1 MPVPQVVFLD
11 MTLKASRYKGEGIW
25 ERGGWSGNGRGGP
38 GPKESLYISLILGCF
53 AIINQD
59 ENSQN
64 LALGYSRSV
73 PAMRSWQELGG

>member
-1 MPVPQVVFLD
+1 MEVVVPVPRVVFLD
-11 MTLKASRYKGEGIW
+11 VTLKASRYKGEGI
-25 ERGGWSGNGRGGP
+25 RGRGAGAGTEEGGP

-64 LALGYSRSV
+64 LALG
-73 PAMRSWQELGG
+73 